1 MSDNRTSILSCY
13 FRHNAAPPLALIL
26 GTPNFG
32 CRQDEELGG
41 SLCDG
46 GNLCAVVLPMLAA

>member
-1 MSDNRTSILSCY
+1 VGAGCRQYEEFLLHFD
-13 FRHNAAPPLALIL
+13 
-26 GTPNFG
+26 

-46 GNLCAVVLPMLAA
+46 GSGDPADVGSQWQL